1 MSINYISH
9 KTKQKYILSFVP
21 PSILTSPAVWAITA
35 VHVSQSF
42 GAYVLLTELPNY
54 MKNVLHWD
62 LKSKVMVLVMMIVV
76 VMVVVVVVVVMV
88 VVVMVMVVVVMVV
101 NIIN

>member
-1 MSINYISH
+1 MAFFTFDPGI
-9 KTKQKYILSFVP
+9 KYFELPLS
-21 PSILTSPAVWAITA
+21 PSIFTSPAVLAITA

-62 LKSKVMVLVMMIVV
+62 LKNKVI
-76 VMVVVVVVVVMV
+76 
-88 VVVMVMVVVVMVV
+88 
-101 NIIN
+101 

>member
-1 MSINYISH
+1 MI
-9 KTKQKYILSFVP
+9 FVP
-21 PSILTSPAVWAITA
+21 PSIFTSPAVWAITA

-62 LKSKVMVLVMMIVV
+62 LKNKVMKMVV
-76 VMVVVVVVVVMV
+76 AVMVVVVVVMVAVLVVVMRVTMVVTMV
-88 VVVMVMVVVVMVV
+88 VVKEKVVVVAGYYV
-101 NIIN
+101 

>member
-1 MSINYISH
+1 M
-9 KTKQKYILSFVP
+9 L

-62 LKSKVMVLVMMIVV
+62 LKNKVMVVMMVM
-76 VMVVVVVVVVMV
+76 MVVVI
-88 VVVMVMVVVVMVV
+88 MVMVVLYVMVILNV
-101 NIIN
+101 VLILVMMGSKIIFIREFTPVFPSLP

>member
-1 MSINYISH
+1 MS
-9 KTKQKYILSFVP
+9 
-21 PSILTSPAVWAITA
+21 PSIFSSPAVWAITA

-62 LKSKVMVLVMMIVV
+62 LKNKVMV
-76 VMVVVVVVVVMV
+76 VMVVMVVME
-88 VVVMVMVVVVMVV
+88 VMEMVK
-101 NIIN
+101 